1 MPGPLGLP
9 AAPSEAE
16 FLEGV
21 PSLLCWD
28 TGSATVSHSWACG
41 DSTLL
46 VRRLWLLKASGP
58 GVCAGAGLSHPQTLK
73 PCPGITV
80 YRVRPWRGS
89 RAVWSGSGAQH
100 SGLMPPAQCTVPSAL
115 ALGLCSLLG
124 APGPGGREGG
134 WPLWGREMDRPWQVS
149 SLVEKQRCTEGRKII
164 DFLIQEKGGTRAC
177 SSPKVRC
184 RLSSR
189 QWGGGVIGKQ
199 VG

>member
-1 MPGPLGLP
+1 MVIFDPGWAQSGQGLEQEHMPGPLGLP

-46 VRRLWLLKASGP
+46 VGRLWLLKASGP

-89 RAVWSGSGAQH
+89 RAAWSGSGAQY
-100 SGLMPPAQCTVPSAL
+100 SGLIPPAQCTVPSAL

-134 WPLWGREMDRPWQVS
+134 WPLWGRDGQAVAGELSAGEAKVH
-149 SLVEKQRCTEGRKII
+149 GG
-164 DFLIQEKGGTRAC
+164 QEDY
-177 SSPKVRC
+177 
-184 RLSSR
+184 
-189 QWGGGVIGKQ
+189 
-199 VG
+199 